1 MKNMCNFWTCLLDR
15 EGKVVWD
22 KNGNSHEKLIEK
34 TSWKDDKLENRDFV
48 RIEINPKN
56 LFSKNKK
63 DWSFKVDE
71 KGTLPLW
78 FSENRAKMEE
88 ACWKEWKVAMK
99 RTLWKFHLKNLKKT
113 IQKIKKIPYFS
124 MKGKI
129 NAEWNLSLA
138 PTWDAARVAAGNA
151 ARVAAR
157 DTGNAG
163 NAARDAGNAVWDAAG
178 NAARDAG
185 NAVWDAAGNAAK
197 DAVWDV
203 AWVAAGD
210 TRNAW
215 NAVLVAARDAVLFI
229 RCLVSLNFGLDK
241 KHFLHAKARME
252 VWEAGYALYCDVDGK
267 LFVYGIEKTEG

>member
-1 MKNMCNFWTCLLDR
+1 M
-15 EGKVVWD
+15 
-22 KNGNSHEKLIEK
+22 EKR
-34 TSWKDDKLENRDFV
+34 KDDKLENRDFV

-151 ARVAAR
+151 ARVAA
-157 DTGNAG
+157 
-163 NAARDAGNAVWDAAG
+163 
-178 NAARDAG
+178 
-185 NAVWDAAGNAAK
+185 
-197 DAVWDV
+197 
-203 AWVAAGD
+203 GD

-241 KHFLHAKARME
+241 KNFLHAKARME

-267 LFVYGIEKTEG
+267 LFVYEIEKTEG

>member
-1 MKNMCNFWTCLLDR
+1 
-15 EGKVVWD
+15 
-22 KNGNSHEKLIEK
+22 
-34 TSWKDDKLENRDFV
+34 
-48 RIEINPKN
+48 
-56 LFSKNKK
+56 
-63 DWSFKVDE
+63 
-71 KGTLPLW
+71 
-78 FSENRAKMEE
+78 
-88 ACWKEWKVAMK
+88 
-99 RTLWKFHLKNLKKT
+99 
-113 IQKIKKIPYFS
+113 

-157 DTGNAG
+157 DTGN
-163 NAARDAGNAVWDAAG
+163 AG